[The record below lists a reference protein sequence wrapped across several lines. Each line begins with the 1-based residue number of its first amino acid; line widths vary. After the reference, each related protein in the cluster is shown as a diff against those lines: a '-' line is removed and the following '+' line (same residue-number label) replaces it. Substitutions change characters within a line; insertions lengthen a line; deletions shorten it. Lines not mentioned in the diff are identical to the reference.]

1 MRLQSKKEDFHFLL
15 TLKRLK
21 LKDEIHYGGVK
32 MLKNLLML
40 QKLGINGGFIDY
52 AARNFSK
59 KDFSLLFEGS
69 VVELQFKYNIFSDK
83 ELDIFYNIDNIKK
96 VEESTDVFITNNKKQ
111 NIRILSYYDSE
122 YPTSLKALDK
132 KPLFLYAKGN
142 VELLNSPKSI
152 ACVGT
157 RKPSKHIVEAVHDIV
172 QGLVKENVVIVSG
185 LAKGI
190 DTESHQA
197 CLYNRG
203 KTIAVL
209 AHGLDTI
216 YPKGNIDLAE
226 SILNNDGL
234 LLSEYPIET
243 NIKKHNFVARNRI
256 ISALS
261 QGVIIFE
268 ADEKSGTMHTS
279 RFAYKQGKKIFCPN
293 IIQEPEKLSSGVKK
307 LLTTGN
313 AYPIKNSSDVMYHT
327 FETQTSSVNINL
339 KTSSFK
345 ELEHM
350 SKITGFSID
359 ELINEIITRYI
370 EGERNYE

>member
-1 MRLQSKKEDFHFLL
+1 
-15 TLKRLK
+15 
-21 LKDEIHYGGVK
+21 

-96 VEESTDVFITNNKKQ
+96 VEESIDVFITNNKKQ

-142 VELLNSPKSI
+142 IELLNSPKSI

-197 CLYNRG
+197 CLHNKG
-203 KTIAVL
+203 QTIAVL

-216 YPKGNIDLAE
+216 YPKGNKDLAD
-226 SILNNDGL
+226 SILTNDGVL
-234 LLSEYPIET
+234 VSEYPIET
-243 NIKKHNFVARNRI
+243 DIRKHNFVARNRI

-327 FETQTSSVNINL
+327 FETQTSSVNINI